1 MEETQEPAT
10 TTTNGVEEPMKRRI
24 SKLSGQRRDALA
36 QVADLEALNATL
48 EKRVATAEALAGRVA
63 ELEQQITRQSTTHTQ
78 GMALVDAGVT
88 DGEARDYLQ
97 HRFGKLGDDAPPFG
111 EWLTAQRESA
121 TGFLA
126 EVFNR
131 SPAPEAAPP
140 AEEPTA
146 PTGRPAPS
154 INRGT
159 RATPTGPDGLSVE
172 AILDPSRSFADI
184 KAAMGLGVD
193 PRHRKG

>member
-1 MEETQEPAT
+1 MDTQEQTSPT
-10 TTTNGVEEPMKRRI
+10 PTNGVEEPMKRRI
-24 SKLSGQRRDALA
+24 SKLSSQRREALA
-36 QVADLEALNATL
+36 QVADLEAANAAL

-63 ELEQQITRQSTTHTQ
+63 ELEQQLTRQSTQHSQ

-88 DGEARDYLQ
+88 DGEARDYLL
-97 HRFGKLGDDAPPFG
+97 HRYGKLGEDAPAFG
-111 EWLTAQRESA
+111 DWLTSQRENA

-131 SPAPEAAPP
+131 APATPEALP
-140 AEEPTA
+140 AEEPSTPA
-146 PTGRPAPS
+146 GRPAPS

-159 RATPTGPDGLSVE
+159 RATPTGPDGLSVD
-172 AILDPSRSFADI
+172 AILDPNRSFADI

-193 PRHRKG
+193 PRSRKG